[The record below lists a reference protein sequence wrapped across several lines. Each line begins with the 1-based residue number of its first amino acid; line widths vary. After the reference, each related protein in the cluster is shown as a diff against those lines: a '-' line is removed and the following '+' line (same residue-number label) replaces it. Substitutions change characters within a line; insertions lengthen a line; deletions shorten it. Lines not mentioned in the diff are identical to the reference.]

1 MKNQNEIIKTIFW
14 KGAKNKM
21 LIIDIKELLQNYDL
35 TLDRFKKLHNS
46 DKLNFKIYDKKQNNL
61 LDDLTLDIIYNDRI
75 DILTQLEELYYYNDD
90 ELYVIIDKI

>member
-1 MKNQNEIIKTIFW
+1 
-14 KGAKNKM
+14 M

-35 TLDRFKKLHNS
+35 ILDRFKKLHNL

-61 LDDLTLDIIYNDRI
+61 LDDLILDIIYNDRI